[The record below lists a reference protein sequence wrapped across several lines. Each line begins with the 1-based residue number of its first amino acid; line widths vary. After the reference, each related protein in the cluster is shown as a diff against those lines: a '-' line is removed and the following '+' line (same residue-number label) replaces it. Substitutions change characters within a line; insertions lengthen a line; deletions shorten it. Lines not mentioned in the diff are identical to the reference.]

1 MQGNRR
7 RKMSKKRE
15 SGVQWMNPL
24 QLVFGCICAVTG
36 LLGLLISPPGTAMA
50 ALGAYRTLAAAGL
63 GGALV
68 CGGLA
73 TVDAKGVRLWK
84 LGARVRLD
92 WKDVRSVAAFT
103 VSERGAQLPY
113 LLVSSLEAPWDAPM
127 PRFDLRKWR
136 NFWRDGAEATLI
148 LNAGARFQTAFFRHC
163 PLTDCKAMWYQP
175 GTPLC
180 GNGRLLGPDEGHAR
194 PRKAA
199 RKEKKP

>member
-1 MQGNRR
+1 M
-7 RKMSKKRE
+7 
-15 SGVQWMNPL
+15 
-24 QLVFGCICAVTG
+24 
-36 LLGLLISPPGTAMA
+36 
-50 ALGAYRTLAAAGL
+50 
-63 GGALV
+63 
-68 CGGLA
+68 
-73 TVDAKGVRLWK
+73 
-84 LGARVRLD
+84 
-92 WKDVRSVAAFT
+92 RSVAAFT
-103 VSERGAQLPY
+103 VSERGAQLSY
-113 LLVSSLEAPWDAPM
+113 LLVSTLEAPWDAPM

-148 LNAGARFQTAFFRHC
+148 LNAGTRFQAAFFQHC

>member
-15 SGVQWMNPL
+15 SSVQWMNPL

-50 ALGAYRTLAAAGL
+50 AVGAYRLLVAAGL

-73 TVDAKGVRLWK
+73 NVDAKGARLWK

-103 VSERGAQLPY
+103 ISERGAALPY

-136 NFWRDGAEATLI
+136 NFWRDGAETTLI
-148 LNAGARFQTAFFRHC
+148 LNAGARFQAAFFRHC

-180 GNGRLLGPDEGHAR
+180 GNGRLLGPDEGHGEL
-194 PRKAA
+194 RKAA

>member
-1 MQGNRR
+1 
-7 RKMSKKRE
+7 MSKKRE

-50 ALGAYRTLAAAGL
+50 AVGAYRLLVAAGL

-73 TVDAKGVRLWK
+73 NVDAKGVRLWK
-84 LGARVRLD
+84 LGACVRLD

-127 PRFDLRKWR
+127 PCFALRKWR
-136 NFWRDGAEATLI
+136 NFWRDGAETTLI
-148 LNAGARFQTAFFRHC
+148 LNAGARFQAAFFGHC

-180 GNGRLLGPDEGHAR
+180 GNGRLLGQDEGHAR

>member
-50 ALGAYRTLAAAGL
+50 AVGAYRSLVAAGL

-103 VSERGAQLPY
+103 VSERGAQLSY
-113 LLVSSLEAPWDAPM
+113 LLVSTLEAPWDAPM

-148 LNAGARFQTAFFRHC
+148 LNAGARFQAAFFRHC

-175 GTPLC
+175 STPLC
-180 GNGRLLGPDEGHAR
+180 GNGRLLGQDEGHAR